1 MTEPLIDVEEW
12 KCVTNAKACVG
23 QDRCYFNLEMKRCPS
38 MGFKIR
44 VKKVGAI

>member
-1 MTEPLIDVEEW
+1 MIEQLLDVEEW
-12 KCVTNAKACVG
+12 KCITDAKYCAG

-44 VKKVGAI
+44 VKKVGVI